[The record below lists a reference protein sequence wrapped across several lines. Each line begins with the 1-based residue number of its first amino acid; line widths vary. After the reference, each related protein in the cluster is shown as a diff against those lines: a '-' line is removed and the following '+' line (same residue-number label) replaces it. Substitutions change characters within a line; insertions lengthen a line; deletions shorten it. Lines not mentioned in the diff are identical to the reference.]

1 MILLKCRLKDLILKP
16 FLNAGT
22 LKYVSTGSLAGL
34 LLLLTF
40 VDKND
45 LIEGCFRIVDGNVVI
60 EVGRAVSVSIDE

>member
-1 MILLKCRLKDLILKP
+1 MLFCMMETIFFFNVTLLKCRLKDLKLKP
-16 FLNAGT
+16 FLNVGT

-45 LIEGCFRIVDGNVVI
+45 LIEGCF
-60 EVGRAVSVSIDE
+60 